1 MKMKFKSVLAVTLAL
16 MLVVGCMTGC
26 AKSGVHQQGSPKA
39 SGGVLCVR
47 VNPEIAV
54 TFDENGKVTKV
65 EARNDD
71 GQAILTDYT
80 GYEGKETREV
90 VTDLV
95 TAIGDA
101 GYFVEE
107 VEGKSRKITIEVE
120 PGTEMPYDGFLDE
133 VISDV
138 QNYVTTND
146 WHSDVRVE
154 WEKDYDDIYDMH
166 DDKDD
171 LDDLHDDDKDDLD
184 DLYDD
189 DKDDLDDLHDDDK
202 DDLDDLHD
210 DDKDDLD
217 DLYDDDKDDLDDLY
231 DDDKDDLD
239 DLHDDDKDDLDDLY
253 DDDKDDLDDLYDDD
267 KDDLDDLYDDDKY
280 DFDDLY
286 DDDKDDLD
294 DLYDDHDDFDDLFD
308 DDDDDLDDDDDDDY
322 LAAKGFYY
330 SIFQSAM
337 G

>member
-120 PGTEMPYDGFLDE
+120 PGTEMPYDGFLGE

-171 LDDLHDDDKDDLD
+171 LDDLH
-184 DLYDD
+184 D

>member
-120 PGTEMPYDGFLDE
+120 PGTEMPYDGFLGE

-171 LDDLHDDDKDDLD
+171 LDDLH
-184 DLYDD
+184 
-189 DKDDLDDLHDDDK
+189 DDK